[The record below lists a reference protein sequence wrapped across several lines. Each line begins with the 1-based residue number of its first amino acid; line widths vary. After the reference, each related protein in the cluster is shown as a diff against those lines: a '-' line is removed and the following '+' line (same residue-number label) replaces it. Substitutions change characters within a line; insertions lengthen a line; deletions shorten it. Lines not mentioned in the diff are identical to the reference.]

1 MVPMLM
7 VPVGSQSNLNNMKY
21 LKEYKLFESSDLPY
35 VEITRDVI
43 LRLPQISDNWVAF
56 TQNELSKIQELVP
69 DAHFSKTIKTDPD
82 DIRID
87 SKESGIIMIKL
98 KDEWYYVMMDMSD
111 QAQDDLFFKCDQF
124 EGLIK
129 LIQDYI
135 V

>member
-1 MVPMLM
+1 MLM